1 MKRFCSATIIY
12 IPPGQKEKP
21 GYNLKE
27 GHSIEC
33 LELGKENKIKKEKI
47 KRNKEEYINL
57 CENVM
62 NTSTIYN
69 REMFK
74 ERFKEIYNDPSNKY
88 DFEINNSMLNN
99 IISKWKSTS
108 AKFNKSGVLIN
119 KYDYQKRLIFRE
131 FRSLYVHVPNKKNLF
146 YWNT

>member
-1 MKRFCSATIIY
+1 M
-12 IPPGQKEKP
+12 
-21 GYNLKE
+21 
-27 GHSIEC
+27 
-33 LELGKENKIKKEKI
+33 GKENKIKKEKI
-47 KRNKEEYINL
+47 KRKKEEYINL

-108 AKFNKSGVLIN
+108 VKFHKGIVLIN
-119 KYDYQKRLIFRE
+119 KYDYQISLMFRE
-131 FRSLYVHVPNKKNLF
+131 FISLYVHIPNKK
-146 YWNT
+146 

>member
-1 MKRFCSATIIY
+1 
-12 IPPGQKEKP
+12 
-21 GYNLKE
+21 
-27 GHSIEC
+27 
-33 LELGKENKIKKEKI
+33 
-47 KRNKEEYINL
+47 
-57 CENVM
+57 M
-62 NTSTIYN
+62 NTSSIFN

>member
-1 MKRFCSATIIY
+1 
-12 IPPGQKEKP
+12 
-21 GYNLKE
+21 
-27 GHSIEC
+27 
-33 LELGKENKIKKEKI
+33 
-47 KRNKEEYINL
+47 
-57 CENVM
+57 
-62 NTSTIYN
+62 
-69 REMFK
+69 MFK
-74 ERFKEIYNDPSNKY
+74 ERFKEIYNDPSNTSNKY

-131 FRSLYVHVPNKKNLF
+131 FRSLYVHVPNKKKLF